1 MTSWVSRHRR
11 IAVLS
16 AASLFVGGAIMAS
29 GGTAGAAPLPLPAP
43 AAGAA
48 GAVTDALPAEAAALA
63 GFGSLPAVEPPA
75 DLDLV
80 DELMAVAESIGAPL
94 DRAAVSDEIRGGGL
108 TPMQEG
114 ALAALVAQLGACA
127 GDTNAMLARTPHVDL
142 VSGAAT
148 PDPADVAA
156 LRACAVTL
164 RATVETLRPA
174 LTARAE
180 GNEPVRVWPL
190 LAFSPGESDDEYLE
204 DYALSVDQGGNDFY
218 LNNQGSNMLDLKRSL
233 TNPLALRFGEPAR
246 GCEMTYP
253 DSVSGRILEHPGP
266 NGERINS
273 FDGPE
278 CVPVAGLLWDMGG
291 DDTYGRIDPPSFP
304 DTQCSK
310 DPSVRRFTTIAS
322 GVEGVS
328 ILVDDKGNDTYL
340 GSTGSMGAG
349 HLGGVGVLEDGD
361 GDDFYFAMRN
371 GMGLGLLVGLGI
383 LRDDA
388 GNDEYDYYMPRPL
401 DPNAEVHEN
410 GSGGQVDDSGLGG
423 EFGLSPDAGG
433 VGGRCDGIPRS
444 LQGVGI
450 FIAPA
455 VGVLV
460 DREGDDSYRAAG
472 FENQEEGLPTQV
484 VPGLLRFAHGSQ
496 GSGHLGGV
504 GVMLDLAGDDEY
516 LREHYE
522 PAPDRRDDLF
532 VGPRLD
538 LTFDEEGSPENG
550 KPLDLSIFFDAE

>member
-1 MTSWVSRHRR
+1 VTFWVSRRR
-11 IAVLS
+11 RNAVLAS
-16 AASLFVGGAIMAS
+16 VPLLVAAAVIGSTGS
-29 GGTAGAAPLPLPAP
+29 AGAAPLPVAPAP
-43 AAGAA
+43 LAALTEG
-48 GAVTDALPAEAAALA
+48 ALPAEAAVLAGLAPLPAAQAPVAGPLTDELTALA
-63 GFGSLPAVEPPA
+63 T
-75 DLDLV
+75 D
-80 DELMAVAESIGAPL
+80 IGAPL
-94 DRAAVSDEIRGGGL
+94 DRATVAEELDAAGL
-108 TPMQEG
+108 APELDT
-114 ALAALVAQLGACA
+114 ALASLVAQLAACS
-127 GDTNAMLARTPHVDL
+127 GDTDTMLARTPHADL

-156 LRACAVTL
+156 LRACAVSL
-164 RATVETLRPA
+164 RATVEAVRPV
-174 LTARAE
+174 LSTATAE
-180 GNEPVRVWPL
+180 GPVRLWPL
-190 LAFSPGESDDEYLE
+190 LAFSPGDTDDEYLE
-204 DYALSVDQGGNDFY
+204 DYALSIDQGGDDFY

-233 TNPLALRFGEPAR
+233 TNPAALRFGEPAR

-253 DSVSGRILEHPGP
+253 DSVSGRILEEPGP
-266 NGERINS
+266 NGERVNS

-278 CVPVAGLLWDMGG
+278 CVPIAGLLWDMGG
-291 DDTYGRIDPPSFP
+291 NDTYGRLDPPSFP
-304 DTQCSK
+304 DTQCS
-310 DPSVRRFTTIAS
+310 DEESVRRFTTIGS

-328 ILVDDKGNDTYL
+328 ILIDDKGDDTYL

-349 HLGGVGVLEDGD
+349 HLGGVGMLEDRD

-388 GNDEYDYYMPRPL
+388 GNDRYDYYMPRPL
-401 DPNAEVHEN
+401 DPNAEVHSN

-423 EFGLSPDAGG
+423 EFGQSPDAGG

-455 VGVLV
+455 VGILI

-472 FENQEEGLPTQV
+472 FENQEEGFPTQV
-484 VPGLLRFAHGSQ
+484 VPGLIRFAHGSQ
-496 GSGHLGGV
+496 GSGFLGGV
-504 GVMLDLAGDDEY
+504 GMMFDLAGDDEY

-522 PAPDRRDDLF
+522 PAPDRHDDLF

-538 LTFDEEGSPENG
+538 LSFDEEGSPENG

>member
-1 MTSWVSRHRR
+1 MTSWVSRQRR

-16 AASLFVGGAIMAS
+16 AASLFVGGAVLGS
-29 GGTAGAAPLPLPAP
+29 GGLAGAAPLPLPAP
-43 AAGAA
+43 VAGVA
-48 GAVTDALPAEAAALA
+48 GTIGDALPAEAAALA
-63 GFGSLPAVEPPA
+63 GFGPLPAVEPPA

-80 DELMAVAESIGAPL
+80 DELMAVGTSIGAPL
-94 DRAAVSDEIRGGGL
+94 DRGVVADEIDGAGL
-108 TPMQEG
+108 TALQEG

-127 GDTNAMLARTPHVDL
+127 GDTDAMLARTPHADL
-142 VSGAAT
+142 VSRAAT

-164 RATVETLRPA
+164 RATVEALRPA

-204 DYALSVDQGGNDFY
+204 DYALSIDQGGDDFY

-233 TNPLALRFGEPAR
+233 TNPLALYNEPAR
-246 GCEMTYP
+246 GCHMTYP
-253 DSVSGRILEHPGP
+253 DSVSGRILEEPGP
-266 NGERINS
+266 NGERVAS

-278 CVPVAGLLWDMGG
+278 CVPVAGLLWDMAGN
-291 DDTYGRIDPPSFP
+291 DTYGRMDPPVFP
-304 DTQCSK
+304 DSQCSK
-310 DPSVRRFTTIAS
+310 DPSVTRFTTIGA

-328 ILVDDKGNDTYL
+328 MLIDHGGDDTYL

-349 HLGGVGVLEDGD
+349 HLGGVGLLEDGA
-361 GDDFYFAMRN
+361 GDDFYYAMRN
-371 GMGLGLLVGLGI
+371 GMGLGLLVGLGV
-383 LRDDA
+383 LKDDA
-388 GNDEYDYYMPRPL
+388 GDDVYDYYMPRPI
-401 DPNAEVHEN
+401 DPDAEFHTD
-410 GSGGQVDDSGLGG
+410 GSGGTVDDSGLGT
-423 EFGLSPDAGG
+423 ELGLSPDASG
-433 VGGRCDGIPRS
+433 VGGRCDDIPRS

-460 DREGDDSYRAAG
+460 DSEGDDSYRAAG

-496 GSGHLGGV
+496 GSGFLGGV
-504 GVMLDLAGDDEY
+504 GMMFDLAGDDEY
-516 LREHYE
+516 LREDYQ
-522 PAPDRRDDLF
+522 PAPDRHDDLF
-532 VGPRLD
+532 VGPRTD
-538 LTFDEEGSPENG
+538 LSFDEVGSPTNG
-550 KPLDLSIFFDAE
+550 RPLDLSIFFDTE